1 MKCGL
6 VVGASTP
13 AVSADA
19 AALADYPLTVD
30 AAFQTCDDSI
40 YAAGR
45 HVAGQERYN
54 SLELGACLAQ
64 SLLAR
69 LTDSSVEAPDFR
81 KARAVSATLPGG
93 LFYCRAALPTV
104 PVDATALPTG
114 MLGND
119 EVSWPRPFFCLRRP
133 RCPHLHV
140 GPDVSR
146 AVDATARS
154 ERSLT

>member
-1 MKCGL
+1 M
-6 VVGASTP
+6 A
-13 AVSADA
+13 ADA
-19 AALADYPLTVD
+19 AALVDYPLTVD
-30 AAFQTCDDSI
+30 AAFKTCDDSI

-104 PVDATALPTG
+104 PLDATALPTG

-119 EVSWPRPFFCLRRP
+119 EVSWPCPLFSPSPSPARESPRPSPRP
-133 RCPHLHV
+133 
-140 GPDVSR
+140 SR
-146 AVDATARS
+146 P
-154 ERSLT
+154 LTDRHA